1 MLNYDE
7 MYDELE
13 KTQKLLT
20 HEIMKI
26 NEKNDLTPGELN
38 NLKEAVCVMKD
49 IIRLDQMIDEAL
61 DDGYKDEDGYSEYGR
76 SMRRGR
82 SATTG
87 RYVSREPG
95 HHDMRGMSRHSLHD
109 RMAAK
114 LESMMDSAGSDYER
128 QKIGEWIDK
137 IKAAPENA

>member
-13 KTQKLLT
+13 KTQRLL
-20 HEIMKI
+20 I
-26 NEKNDLTPGELN
+26 NEVRKVNQKNDLTPTELN

-49 IIRLDQMIDEAL
+49 IIRLDQMIDEAW
-61 DDGYKDEDGYSEYGR
+61 DDADKNDDGYSEYGR

-82 SATTG
+82 SAITG
-87 RYVSREPG
+87 RYVSREPM
-95 HHDMRGMSRHSLHD
+95 HNDMRGMSRHSLHD

-114 LESMMDSAGSDYER
+114 LESMMDNTGSEYER

-137 IKAAPENA
+137 IKNAPENA